1 MPLTWDVSKIENYKK
16 NFPSV
21 TRVDEPFPVHDKDG
35 NVVEY
40 LGERKEYEAWN
51 PITNVLVMTNML
63 LGMPKL
69 TADNVDEM
77 YRRLCMYEQ
86 ASGGAVLMSKGEPRS
101 ITYDELLG
109 HVGLS
114 VNVSPKTNRQF
125 DMDIA
130 RILREEAGRQL
141 LKAQSKEDS

>member
-63 LGMPKL
+63 LGQRGR
-69 TADNVDEM
+69 DV
-77 YRRLCMYEQ
+77 Q
-86 ASGGAVLMSKGEPRS
+86 ATV
-101 ITYDELLG
+101 
-109 HVGLS
+109 HVRTGIRWCGS
-114 VNVSPKTNRQF
+114 HVQ
-125 DMDIA
+125 
-130 RILREEAGRQL
+130 G
-141 LKAQSKEDS
+141 